1 MYNLT
6 RQQAA
11 DKLNISTRSI
21 DRYIKAGKI
30 RAKKIWKIVY
40 VNSEDIDIL
49 AWNNQTTTQK
59 VIITSSN
66 ENETITN
73 KNQEK
78 ISNKEIINKA
88 EYDKLTTT
96 FEKIYSSLRNDI
108 QKKDETIQK
117 LSIKLGRMEEIL
129 KNSVNIIDYKKSQFL
144 LEESKNNLNKEL
156 NNLKKEKENLA
167 KELKYEKTTNKLL
180 VLFLIILLIIAGLIW
195 FYKI

>member
-11 DKLNISTRSI
+11 EKLNISTRSI
-21 DRYIKAGKI
+21 DRYIKAWKI

-40 VNSEDIDIL
+40 VNNEDINIL
-49 AWNNQTTTQK
+49 SWENQATTQK
-59 VIITSSN
+59 VIINTNSQTIKN
-66 ENETITN
+66 NTNQENQNIREITN
-73 KNQEK
+73 KKDYE
-78 ISNKEIINKA
+78 
-88 EYDKLTTT
+88 KLTIT
-96 FEKIYSSLRNDI
+96 FEKIYSSLRSDI

-156 NNLKKEKENLA
+156 VNLKEEKENLT
-167 KELKYEKTTNKLL
+167 KELKYEKNTNKLL
-180 VLFLIILLIIAGLIW
+180 VLFLIILLIIAWLIW

>member
-11 DKLNISTRSI
+11 DKLDISTRSI
-21 DRYIKAGKI
+21 DRYIKSWKI

-40 VNSEDIDIL
+40 VNEDDINIL
-49 AWNNQTTTQK
+49 SWEAPTKQK
-59 VIITSSN
+59 I
-66 ENETITN
+66 
-73 KNQEK
+73 
-78 ISNKEIINKA
+78 IINHENIRPQQITENLSNNEAKTIVKKDD
-88 EYDKLTTT
+88 YDKIAAS
-96 FEKIYSSLRNDI
+96 FEKIYTWLRQEI
-108 QKKDETIQK
+108 QKKDENIQN
-117 LSIKLGRMEEIL
+117 LSIKLGRMEEML

-156 NNLKKEKENLA
+156 KELDKQKQDLQ

-180 VLFLIILLIIAGLIW
+180 IFFLILLLIIAGLIW